1 MAKRHTWG
9 QNFTRLLKL
18 RLLVPI
24 LRSPHPPEHTARGVA
39 IGTMW
44 AMTPL
49 VGIQM
54 WLVSMT
60 WLFYKKFLKK
70 SFSLPL
76 GLAFTWLT
84 NVFTMV
90 PMYYVFYVTGQILM
104 GNWDSISG
112 YGHLKEI
119 IHQTFMSDLSFV
131 EEWVLFFKL
140 LVQDWGLA
148 MIIGCLPWMIL
159 GYWAGSYLTLQIL
172 KDYQLLREKRH
183 QEQQQNTP
191 TKGHS

>member
-1 MAKRHTWG
+1 MAKRHSWFE
-9 QNFTRLLKL
+9 NLKRLFKK
-18 RLLVPI
+18 RLVIPI
-24 LRSPHPPEHTARGVA
+24 LRSPHPPEYTAEGVA

-60 WLFYKKFLKK
+60 WLFYKKVLKK
-70 SFSLPL
+70 TFSLPL

-90 PMYYVFYVTGQILM
+90 PMYYVFYVTGQMLM
-104 GNWDSISG
+104 GHWDSING
-112 YGHLKEI
+112 YSHLKAI
-119 IHQTFMSDLSFV
+119 IQQTFRSDLSFT
-131 EEWVLFFKL
+131 EEWALFVKL

-148 MIIGCLPWMIL
+148 MIIGCLPWMVL
-159 GYWAGSYLTLQIL
+159 GYWLGKKLTLQFL
-172 KDYQLLREKRH
+172 KNYAILREKRRLAKLQKHLEELH
-183 QEQQQNTP
+183 Q
-191 TKGHS
+191 

>member
-1 MAKRHTWG
+1 MAKRHSWI
-9 QNFTRLLKL
+9 QNMERLLKKKL
-18 RLLVPI
+18 VVPI
-24 LRSPHPPEHTARGVA
+24 MRSPHPPEHTALGVA

-60 WLFYKKFLKK
+60 WLFYRKVLKT

-76 GLAFTWLT
+76 GLAFTWIT

-90 PMYYVFYVTGQILM
+90 PVYYVFYVTGQMIL

-112 YGHLKEI
+112 YSHLKHI
-119 IHQTFMSDLSFV
+119 IDRTFLSDLSFI
-131 EEWVLFFKL
+131 EEWLLFFKL
-140 LVQDWGLA
+140 LLQDWGLA
-148 MIIGCLPWMIL
+148 MIIGCLPWMVF
-159 GYWAGSYLTLQIL
+159 GYWLGNKLTLQFL
-172 KDYQLLREKRH
+172 KNYRLLRERRQLAKLQKHLEELH
-183 QEQQQNTP
+183 Q
-191 TKGHS
+191 

>member
-1 MAKRHTWG
+1 MAKRHNWR
-9 QNFTRLLKL
+9 QNFL
-18 RLLVPI
+18 RLLRLRLIIPI

-60 WLFYKKFLKK
+60 WIFYKKVLKK

-90 PMYYVFYVTGQILM
+90 PMYYIFYVTGQLM
-104 GNWDSISG
+104 LGHWDSISG
-112 YGHLKEI
+112 YSHLKEI
-119 IHQTFMSDLSFV
+119 IHQTFMSDLSFL
-131 EEWVLFFKL
+131 EKWGLFFKL

-148 MIIGCLPWMIL
+148 MIVGCLPWMIL
-159 GYWAGSYLTLQIL
+159 GYWLGSRLTLQIL
-172 KDYQLLREKRH
+172 KDYQILREKRR
-183 QEQQQNTP
+183 QEKQKRLSEKTD
-191 TKGHS
+191 S

>member
-1 MAKRHTWG
+1 MAKRHTWL
-9 QNFTRLLKL
+9 QNINRGLKKRLII
-18 RLLVPI
+18 PI

-54 WLVSMT
+54 WLVSIT
-60 WLFYKKFLKK
+60 WLFYKRCLHR

-76 GLAFTWLT
+76 GLAFTWIS
-84 NVFTMV
+84 NVFTMI
-90 PMYYVFYVTGQILM
+90 PIYYVFYVTGQMMM

-119 IHQTFMSDLSFV
+119 LEKTFLSDLSFLQ
-131 EEWVLFFKL
+131 ECLLFFEL
-140 LVQDWGLA
+140 LLKDWGLA
-148 MIIGCLPWMIL
+148 MIVGCLPWMIL
-159 GYWAGSYLTLQIL
+159 GYWIGNSLTLHII
-172 KDYQLLREKRH
+172 KDYQALKEKRRLAKLQKH
-183 QEQQQNTP
+183 LQEL
-191 TKGHS
+191 HE

>member
-1 MAKRHTWG
+1 MSNRHNFA
-9 QNFTRLLKL
+9 QNILRLLKL
-18 RLLVPI
+18 RLVVPI
-24 LRSPHPPEHTARGVA
+24 LRSPHPAEHTARGVA

-60 WLFYKKFLKK
+60 WVFYKKVLKK
-70 SFSLPL
+70 TFSLPL

-104 GNWDSISG
+104 GHWDSISG
-112 YGHLKEI
+112 YSHLKEI
-119 IHQTFMSDLSFV
+119 IKQTFMADLSFA
-131 EEWVLFFKL
+131 EKWLLFFKL
-140 LVQDWGLA
+140 LLQDWGIA
-148 MIIGCLPWMIL
+148 MIVGCLPWMVL
-159 GYWAGSYLTLQIL
+159 GYWLGNKLTLQLL
-172 KDYQLLREKRH
+172 KDYRLLREKRRLAK
-183 QEQQQNTP
+183 QQKD
-191 TKGHS
+191 TKELQ

>member
-1 MAKRHTWG
+1 MAKRHNWI
-9 QNFTRLLKL
+9 QNLTRLLKL
-18 RLLVPI
+18 RLVIPI

-60 WLFYKKFLKK
+60 WIVYKKVFKT

-76 GLAFTWLT
+76 GLAFTWIT

-90 PMYYVFYVTGQILM
+90 PMYYIFYVTGQLM
-104 GNWDSISG
+104 LGHWDSISG
-112 YGHLKEI
+112 YSHLKERRNYEI
-119 IHQTFMSDLSFV
+119 
-131 EEWVLFFKL
+131 FK
-140 LVQDWGLA
+140 
-148 MIIGCLPWMIL
+148 
-159 GYWAGSYLTLQIL
+159 
-172 KDYQLLREKRH
+172 
-183 QEQQQNTP
+183 
-191 TKGHS
+191 